1 MDDTIAAISTAQ
13 GVGAISI
20 IRVSGADAIKIVSKI
35 FSNKKFLGAPSHT
48 IHYGYI
54 MDGDERIDEVLVTI
68 MRAPKTFTKEDI
80 VEINAH
86 GGIMTT
92 DKILELLLVNGCR
105 LAEPGEFTKRAF
117 LNGRIDLT
125 EAEGVMDLINSKT
138 DISRKIALNQV
149 GGKVSSMIS
158 KLRDELAGI
167 IANIEV
173 NIDYPEYED
182 IEEMTIE
189 KINSNLSELESKIDK
204 ILKESKNGEILT
216 NGIKTAIVG
225 KPNVGKS
232 SLLNRLIGEEKAIV
246 TDIQGT
252 TRDSVE
258 ATLRIDN
265 LILNLIDTAGIRKK
279 SKVKESIEKF
289 SIMRTLLAIERAD
302 VCLMMIDALEGVT
315 DQDAKIAGE
324 AHEAGKG
331 IIIVVNKW
339 DEYEKETG
347 TLEKYKKEI
356 YSKLSYLSYAPIIFI
371 SAKTGQRVNKL
382 FDLINHVNEQ
392 NSMRVSTSVLNQVIN
407 EAIAIVQPPT
417 DKGKRL
423 KILYGTQA
431 STKPPT
437 FVIFVNDK
445 ELFHFSYERYLVNQF
460 RNNFGMQGT
469 PIRIIVREKR
479 EEN

>member
-20 IRVSGADAIKIVSKI
+20 IRVSGTDAIKIVNKI
-35 FSNKKFLGAPSHT
+35 FSNKKFLDSPSHT

-158 KLRDELAGI
+158 DLRDELAGI

-232 SLLNRLIGEEKAIV
+232 SLLNRLIGEDKAIV

-265 LILNLIDTAGIRKK
+265 LILNLIDTAGIRKTED
-279 SKVKESIEKF
+279 VVESIGVDKSLKLIDE
-289 SIMRTLLAIERAD
+289 AD
-302 VCLMMIDALEGVT
+302 LILF
-315 DQDAKIAGE
+315 
-324 AHEAGKG
+324 
-331 IIIVVNKW
+331 VVNYN
-339 DEYEKETG
+339 E
-347 TLEKYKKEI
+347 
-356 YSKLSYLSYAPIIFI
+356 KLSHDDLVILDKLKDKNYITIVNKTDLDKKIDDDKLSNVVYV
-371 SAKTGQRVNKL
+371 SALNDDNIDEIGNKIKKL
-382 FDLINHVNEQ
+382 FDLEKIETTDLTYL
-392 NSMRVSTSVLNQVIN
+392 TSARSGAILRKVLESVK
-407 EAIAIVQPPT
+407 AVR
-417 DKGKRL
+417 KG
-423 KILYGTQA
+423 I
-431 STKPPT
+431 
-437 FVIFVNDK
+437 
-445 ELFHFSYERYLVNQF
+445 
-460 RNNFGMQGT
+460 
-469 PIRIIVREKR
+469 
-479 EEN
+479 EENYPIDMVEIDLKDIWNLLGEIIGESYDDELLDQLFSRFCVGK

>member
-20 IRVSGADAIKIVSKI
+20 IRVSGNDSIKIVSKI
-35 FSNKKFLGAPSHT
+35 FSNKSFFEAPSHT

-54 MDGDERIDEVLVTI
+54 MDGNEKIDEVLVSI

-125 EAEGVMDLINSKT
+125 EAEGVMNLINSKT

-149 GGKVSSMIS
+149 GGKVSNMIS
-158 KLRDELAGI
+158 QLRDELAGI

-182 IEEMTIE
+182 IEEMTID

-204 ILKESKNGEILT
+204 ILRESKNGEVLT
-216 NGIKTAIVG
+216 SGIKTVIVG

-232 SLLNRLIGEEKAIV
+232 SLLNRLIGEDKAIV
-246 TDIQGT
+246 TDIRGT

-265 LILNLIDTAGIRKK
+265 LILNLIDTAGIRKTED
-279 SKVKESIEKF
+279 VVESIGVDKSLKLIDEADLILLVVNYNEKLSHDDIVILDKLKGKNYITIVNKTDLEKKIDDDKLSNVVYVSALNDDNIGEIGNKIKKLF
-289 SIMRTLLAIERAD
+289 NLEKIETTDLTYLTSARSGAILRK
-302 VCLMMIDALEGVT
+302 VLESVK
-315 DQDAKIAGE
+315 AVR
-324 AHEAGKG
+324 KG
-331 IIIVVNKW
+331 I
-339 DEYEKETG
+339 
-347 TLEKYKKEI
+347 
-356 YSKLSYLSYAPIIFI
+356 
-371 SAKTGQRVNKL
+371 
-382 FDLINHVNEQ
+382 
-392 NSMRVSTSVLNQVIN
+392 
-407 EAIAIVQPPT
+407 
-417 DKGKRL
+417 
-423 KILYGTQA
+423 
-431 STKPPT
+431 
-437 FVIFVNDK
+437 
-445 ELFHFSYERYLVNQF
+445 
-460 RNNFGMQGT
+460 
-469 PIRIIVREKR
+469 
-479 EEN
+479 EENYPIDMVEIDLKDIWNLLGEIIGESYDEELLDQLFSRFCVGK

>member
-35 FSNKKFLGAPSHT
+35 FSNKNFLDAPSHT

-54 MDGDERIDEVLVTI
+54 MDNNEKVDEVLVSI
-68 MRAPKTFTKEDI
+68 MRAPRTFTKEDV

-149 GGKVSSMIS
+149 GGKVSNMIS

-265 LILNLIDTAGIRKK
+265 LILNLIDTAGIRKTDD
-279 SKVKESIEKF
+279 VVESIGVDKSLKLIDEADLILFVVNYNEKLSHDDLVILDKLKGKNYITIVNKTDLDKKIDDDKLSNVVYVSALNDDNIDEIGNKIKKLF
-289 SIMRTLLAIERAD
+289 NLEKIEMADLTYLTSARSGAILRK
-302 VCLMMIDALEGVT
+302 VLESVK
-315 DQDAKIAGE
+315 AVR
-324 AHEAGKG
+324 KG
-331 IIIVVNKW
+331 I
-339 DEYEKETG
+339 
-347 TLEKYKKEI
+347 
-356 YSKLSYLSYAPIIFI
+356 
-371 SAKTGQRVNKL
+371 
-382 FDLINHVNEQ
+382 
-392 NSMRVSTSVLNQVIN
+392 
-407 EAIAIVQPPT
+407 
-417 DKGKRL
+417 
-423 KILYGTQA
+423 
-431 STKPPT
+431 
-437 FVIFVNDK
+437 
-445 ELFHFSYERYLVNQF
+445 
-460 RNNFGMQGT
+460 
-469 PIRIIVREKR
+469 
-479 EEN
+479 EENYPIDMVEIDLKDIWNLLGEIIGESYDEELLDQLFSRFCVGK

>member
-20 IRVSGADAIKIVSKI
+20 IRVSGEDAIKIVSKI
-35 FSNKKFLGAPSHT
+35 FSNKGFNDAPSHT

-54 MDGDERIDEVLVTI
+54 MDGNEKIDEVLVSV
-68 MRAPKTFTKEDI
+68 MRAPKTFTKEDV

-125 EAEGVMDLINSKT
+125 EAEGIMDLINSKT

-158 KLRDELAGI
+158 SLRDELAGI

-182 IEEMTIE
+182 IEEMTTS
-189 KINSNLSELESKIDK
+189 KIKSNLSDLEDK
-204 ILKESKNGEILT
+204 INKIFTESKNGEVLT

-265 LILNLIDTAGIRKK
+265 LILNLIDTAGIRDTDDL
-279 SKVKESIEKF
+279 VESIGVDKSIQLINQADLILFVVNYNEKL
-289 SIMRTLLAIERAD
+289 TEED
-302 VCLMMIDALEGVT
+302 
-315 DQDAKIAGE
+315 KIILSRLK
-324 AHEAGKG
+324 GKNY
-331 IIIVVNKW
+331 ITVVNKCDLDKKIDDSNLDNVIYVSALKDINI
-339 DEYEKETG
+339 DEIGKKIKNIFN
-347 TLEKYKKEI
+347 LEKIETTDLTYLTSARSLSILRKVLDSVKEVRKGI
-356 YSKLSYLSYAPIIFI
+356 ENNYPIDMVEIDLKDIWNLLGEIIGESYDEELL
-371 SAKTGQRVNKL
+371 NNL
-382 FDLINHVNEQ
+382 FSRFCV
-392 NSMRVSTSVLNQVIN
+392 
-407 EAIAIVQPPT
+407 
-417 DKGKRL
+417 GK
-423 KILYGTQA
+423 
-431 STKPPT
+431 
-437 FVIFVNDK
+437 
-445 ELFHFSYERYLVNQF
+445 
-460 RNNFGMQGT
+460 
-469 PIRIIVREKR
+469 
-479 EEN
+479 

>member
-20 IRVSGADAIKIVSKI
+20 IRVSGTDAIKIVNKI
-35 FSNKKFLGAPSHT
+35 FSNKKFLDAPSHT

-158 KLRDELAGI
+158 DLRDELAGI

-232 SLLNRLIGEEKAIV
+232 SLLNRLIGEDKAIV

-265 LILNLIDTAGIRKK
+265 LILNLIDTAGIRKTED
-279 SKVKESIEKF
+279 VVESIGVDKSLKLIDE
-289 SIMRTLLAIERAD
+289 AD
-302 VCLMMIDALEGVT
+302 LILF
-315 DQDAKIAGE
+315 
-324 AHEAGKG
+324 
-331 IIIVVNKW
+331 VVNYN
-339 DEYEKETG
+339 E
-347 TLEKYKKEI
+347 
-356 YSKLSYLSYAPIIFI
+356 KLSHDDLVILDKLKDKNYITIVNKTDLDKKIDDDKLSNVVYV
-371 SAKTGQRVNKL
+371 SALNDDNIDEIGNKIKKL
-382 FDLINHVNEQ
+382 FDLEKIETTDLTYL
-392 NSMRVSTSVLNQVIN
+392 TSARSGAILRKVLDSVK
-407 EAIAIVQPPT
+407 AVR
-417 DKGKRL
+417 KG
-423 KILYGTQA
+423 I
-431 STKPPT
+431 
-437 FVIFVNDK
+437 
-445 ELFHFSYERYLVNQF
+445 
-460 RNNFGMQGT
+460 
-469 PIRIIVREKR
+469 
-479 EEN
+479 EENYPIDMVEIDLKDIWNLLGEIIGESYDDELLDQLFSRFCVGK

>member
-35 FSNKKFLGAPSHT
+35 FSNKNFLDAPSHT

-54 MDGDERIDEVLVTI
+54 MDNNEKVDEVLVSI
-68 MRAPKTFTKEDI
+68 MRAPRTFTKEDV

-265 LILNLIDTAGIRKK
+265 LILNLIDTAGIRKTDD
-279 SKVKESIEKF
+279 VVESIGVDKSLKLIDEADLILFVVNYNEKLSHDDLVILDKLKDKNYITIVNKTDLDKKIDDDKLSNMVYVSALNDDNIDEIGNKIKKLF
-289 SIMRTLLAIERAD
+289 NLEKIEMADLTYLTSARSGAILRK
-302 VCLMMIDALEGVT
+302 VLESVK
-315 DQDAKIAGE
+315 AVR
-324 AHEAGKG
+324 KG
-331 IIIVVNKW
+331 IEGNYPIDMVEIDLKNIWNLLGEIIGESY
-339 DEYEKETG
+339 DEE
-347 TLEKYKKEI
+347 L
-356 YSKLSYLSYAPIIFI
+356 LD
-371 SAKTGQRVNKL
+371 QL
-382 FDLINHVNEQ
+382 FSRFCV
-392 NSMRVSTSVLNQVIN
+392 
-407 EAIAIVQPPT
+407 
-417 DKGKRL
+417 GK
-423 KILYGTQA
+423 
-431 STKPPT
+431 
-437 FVIFVNDK
+437 
-445 ELFHFSYERYLVNQF
+445 
-460 RNNFGMQGT
+460 
-469 PIRIIVREKR
+469 
-479 EEN
+479 

>member
-20 IRVSGADAIKIVSKI
+20 IRVSGVDAIKIVSKI
-35 FSNKKFLGAPSHT
+35 FSNKNFLDAPSHT

-54 MDGDERIDEVLVTI
+54 MDNNEKVDEVLVSI
-68 MRAPKTFTKEDI
+68 MRAPRTFTKEDV

-265 LILNLIDTAGIRKK
+265 LILNLIDTAGIRKTDD
-279 SKVKESIEKF
+279 VVESIGVDKSLKLIDEADLILFVVNYNEKLSHDDLVILDKLKDKNYITIVNKTDLDKKIDDDKLF
-289 SIMRTLLAIERAD
+289 NVVYVSALNDDNIDEIGNKIKKLFNLEKIEMADLTYLTSARSGAILRK
-302 VCLMMIDALEGVT
+302 VLESVK
-315 DQDAKIAGE
+315 AVR
-324 AHEAGKG
+324 KG
-331 IIIVVNKW
+331 I
-339 DEYEKETG
+339 
-347 TLEKYKKEI
+347 
-356 YSKLSYLSYAPIIFI
+356 
-371 SAKTGQRVNKL
+371 
-382 FDLINHVNEQ
+382 
-392 NSMRVSTSVLNQVIN
+392 
-407 EAIAIVQPPT
+407 
-417 DKGKRL
+417 
-423 KILYGTQA
+423 
-431 STKPPT
+431 
-437 FVIFVNDK
+437 
-445 ELFHFSYERYLVNQF
+445 
-460 RNNFGMQGT
+460 
-469 PIRIIVREKR
+469 
-479 EEN
+479 EENYPIDMVEIDLKDIWNLLGEIIGESYDEELLDQLFSRFCVGK

>member
-35 FSNKKFLGAPSHT
+35 FSNKNFLDAPSHT

-54 MDGDERIDEVLVTI
+54 MDNNEKVDEVLVNI
-68 MRAPKTFTKEDI
+68 MRAPRTFTKEDV

-265 LILNLIDTAGIRKK
+265 LILNLIDTAGIRKTDD
-279 SKVKESIEKF
+279 VVESIGVDKSLKLIDEADLILFVVNYNEKLSHDDLVILDKLKDKNYITIVNKTDLDKKIDDDKLSNVVYVSALNDENIDEIGNKIKKLF
-289 SIMRTLLAIERAD
+289 NLEKIEMADLTYLTSARSGAILRK
-302 VCLMMIDALEGVT
+302 VLESVK
-315 DQDAKIAGE
+315 AVR
-324 AHEAGKG
+324 KG
-331 IIIVVNKW
+331 I
-339 DEYEKETG
+339 
-347 TLEKYKKEI
+347 
-356 YSKLSYLSYAPIIFI
+356 
-371 SAKTGQRVNKL
+371 
-382 FDLINHVNEQ
+382 
-392 NSMRVSTSVLNQVIN
+392 
-407 EAIAIVQPPT
+407 
-417 DKGKRL
+417 
-423 KILYGTQA
+423 
-431 STKPPT
+431 
-437 FVIFVNDK
+437 
-445 ELFHFSYERYLVNQF
+445 
-460 RNNFGMQGT
+460 
-469 PIRIIVREKR
+469 
-479 EEN
+479 EENYPIDMVEIDLKDIWNLLGEIIGESYDEELLDQLFSRFCVGK

>member
-35 FSNKKFLGAPSHT
+35 FSNKNFLDAPSHT

-54 MDGDERIDEVLVTI
+54 MDNNEKVDEVLVSI
-68 MRAPKTFTKEDI
+68 MRAPRTFTKEDV

-265 LILNLIDTAGIRKK
+265 LILNLIDTAGIRKTDD
-279 SKVKESIEKF
+279 VVESIGVDKSLKLIDEADLILFVVNYNEKLSHDDLVILDKLKGKNYITIVNKTDLDKKIDDDKLSNVVYVSALNDDNIDEIGNKIKKLF
-289 SIMRTLLAIERAD
+289 NLEKIEMADLTYLTSARSGAILRK
-302 VCLMMIDALEGVT
+302 VLESVK
-315 DQDAKIAGE
+315 AVR
-324 AHEAGKG
+324 KG
-331 IIIVVNKW
+331 I
-339 DEYEKETG
+339 
-347 TLEKYKKEI
+347 
-356 YSKLSYLSYAPIIFI
+356 
-371 SAKTGQRVNKL
+371 
-382 FDLINHVNEQ
+382 
-392 NSMRVSTSVLNQVIN
+392 
-407 EAIAIVQPPT
+407 
-417 DKGKRL
+417 
-423 KILYGTQA
+423 
-431 STKPPT
+431 
-437 FVIFVNDK
+437 
-445 ELFHFSYERYLVNQF
+445 
-460 RNNFGMQGT
+460 
-469 PIRIIVREKR
+469 
-479 EEN
+479 EENYPIDMVEIDLKDIWNLLGEIIGESYDEELLDQLFSRFCVGK

>member
-20 IRVSGADAIKIVSKI
+20 IRVSGVDAIKIVSKI
-35 FSNKKFLGAPSHT
+35 FSNKNFLDAPSHT

-54 MDGDERIDEVLVTI
+54 MDNNEKVDEVLVSI
-68 MRAPKTFTKEDI
+68 MRAPRTFTKEDV

-265 LILNLIDTAGIRKK
+265 LILNLIDTAGIRKTDD
-279 SKVKESIEKF
+279 VVESIGVDKSLKLIDEADLILFVVNYNEKLSHDDLVILDKLKDKNYITIVNKTDLDKKIDDDKLSNVVYVSALNDDNIDEIGNKIKKLF
-289 SIMRTLLAIERAD
+289 NLEKIEMADLTYLTSARSGAILRK
-302 VCLMMIDALEGVT
+302 VLESVK
-315 DQDAKIAGE
+315 AVR
-324 AHEAGKG
+324 KG
-331 IIIVVNKW
+331 I
-339 DEYEKETG
+339 
-347 TLEKYKKEI
+347 
-356 YSKLSYLSYAPIIFI
+356 
-371 SAKTGQRVNKL
+371 
-382 FDLINHVNEQ
+382 
-392 NSMRVSTSVLNQVIN
+392 
-407 EAIAIVQPPT
+407 
-417 DKGKRL
+417 
-423 KILYGTQA
+423 
-431 STKPPT
+431 
-437 FVIFVNDK
+437 
-445 ELFHFSYERYLVNQF
+445 
-460 RNNFGMQGT
+460 
-469 PIRIIVREKR
+469 
-479 EEN
+479 EENYPIDMVEIDLKDIWNLLGEIIGESYDEELLDQLFSRFCVGK

>member
-20 IRVSGADAIKIVSKI
+20 IRVSGVDAIKIVSKI
-35 FSNKKFLGAPSHT
+35 FSNKNFLDAPSHT

-54 MDGDERIDEVLVTI
+54 MDNNEKVDEVLVSI
-68 MRAPKTFTKEDI
+68 MRAPRTFTKEDV

-189 KINSNLSELESKIDK
+189 KINSNLSELEGKIDK

-265 LILNLIDTAGIRKK
+265 LILNLIDTAGIRKTDD
-279 SKVKESIEKF
+279 VVESIGVDKSLKLIDEADLILFVVNYNEKL
-289 SIMRTLLAIERAD
+289 SHDDLVILDKLKDKNYITIVNKTDLDKKIDDDKLSNVVYVSAINDENIDEIGNKIKKLFNLEKIEMAD
-302 VCLMMIDALEGVT
+302 LTYLTSARSGAILRKVLESVK
-315 DQDAKIAGE
+315 AVR
-324 AHEAGKG
+324 KG
-331 IIIVVNKW
+331 I
-339 DEYEKETG
+339 
-347 TLEKYKKEI
+347 
-356 YSKLSYLSYAPIIFI
+356 
-371 SAKTGQRVNKL
+371 
-382 FDLINHVNEQ
+382 
-392 NSMRVSTSVLNQVIN
+392 
-407 EAIAIVQPPT
+407 
-417 DKGKRL
+417 
-423 KILYGTQA
+423 
-431 STKPPT
+431 
-437 FVIFVNDK
+437 
-445 ELFHFSYERYLVNQF
+445 
-460 RNNFGMQGT
+460 
-469 PIRIIVREKR
+469 
-479 EEN
+479 EENYPIDMVEIDLKNIWNLLGEIIGESYDEELLDQLFSRFCVGK

>member
-20 IRVSGADAIKIVSKI
+20 IRVSGVDAIKIVSKI
-35 FSNKKFLGAPSHT
+35 FSNKNFLDAPSHT

-54 MDGDERIDEVLVTI
+54 MDNNEKVDEVLVSI
-68 MRAPKTFTKEDI
+68 MRAPRTFTKEDV

-265 LILNLIDTAGIRKK
+265 LILNLIDTAGIRKTDD
-279 SKVKESIEKF
+279 VVESIGVDKSLKLIDEADLILFVVNYNEKLSHDDLVILDKLKDKNYITIVNKTDLDKKIDDDKLSNMVYVSALKDENIDEIGNKIKKLF
-289 SIMRTLLAIERAD
+289 NLEKIEMADLTYLTSARSGAILRK
-302 VCLMMIDALEGVT
+302 VLESVK
-315 DQDAKIAGE
+315 AVR
-324 AHEAGKG
+324 KG
-331 IIIVVNKW
+331 IEGNYPIDMVEIDLKNIWNLLGEIIGESY
-339 DEYEKETG
+339 DEE
-347 TLEKYKKEI
+347 L
-356 YSKLSYLSYAPIIFI
+356 LD
-371 SAKTGQRVNKL
+371 QL
-382 FDLINHVNEQ
+382 FSRFCV
-392 NSMRVSTSVLNQVIN
+392 
-407 EAIAIVQPPT
+407 
-417 DKGKRL
+417 GK
-423 KILYGTQA
+423 
-431 STKPPT
+431 
-437 FVIFVNDK
+437 
-445 ELFHFSYERYLVNQF
+445 
-460 RNNFGMQGT
+460 
-469 PIRIIVREKR
+469 
-479 EEN
+479 

>member
-1 MDDTIAAISTAQ
+1 MEDTIAAISTAQ

-35 FSNKKFLGAPSHT
+35 FSNKKFYDAPSHT

-54 MDGDERIDEVLVTI
+54 MDGDEKVDEVLVTI

-149 GGKVSSMIS
+149 GGKVSNMIS

-182 IEEMTIE
+182 IEEMTID

-204 ILKESKNGEILT
+204 ILKESKKGEVLT

-232 SLLNRLIGEEKAIV
+232 SLLNRLIGEDKAIV
-246 TDIQGT
+246 TDIKGT

-265 LILNLIDTAGIRKK
+265 LILNLIDTAGIRKTDD
-279 SKVKESIEKF
+279 VVESIGVDK
-289 SIMRTLLAIERAD
+289 SLKL
-302 VCLMMIDALEGVT
+302 IDASDLILFVVNYNEKLSGDDLVILDKLKGKNYITIVNKTDLEKKIDDEKLSNVVYVSALNDDNIDEIGNKIKKIFNLEKIETT
-315 DQDAKIAGE
+315 DLTYLTSARSGAILRKVLASVK
-324 AHEAGKG
+324 AVRKG
-331 IIIVVNKW
+331 IEDNYPIDMVEIDLKDIWNLLGEIIGESY
-339 DEYEKETG
+339 DEE
-347 TLEKYKKEI
+347 L
-356 YSKLSYLSYAPIIFI
+356 LD
-371 SAKTGQRVNKL
+371 QL
-382 FDLINHVNEQ
+382 FSRFCV
-392 NSMRVSTSVLNQVIN
+392 
-407 EAIAIVQPPT
+407 
-417 DKGKRL
+417 GK
-423 KILYGTQA
+423 
-431 STKPPT
+431 
-437 FVIFVNDK
+437 
-445 ELFHFSYERYLVNQF
+445 
-460 RNNFGMQGT
+460 
-469 PIRIIVREKR
+469 
-479 EEN
+479 

>member
-35 FSNKKFLGAPSHT
+35 FSNKNFLDAPSHT

-54 MDGDERIDEVLVTI
+54 MDNNEKVDEVLVNI
-68 MRAPKTFTKEDI
+68 MRAPRTFTKEDV

-265 LILNLIDTAGIRKK
+265 LILNLIDTAGIRKTDD
-279 SKVKESIEKF
+279 VVESIGVDKSLKLIDEADLILFVVNYNEKLSHDDLVILDKLKGKNYITIVNKTDLDKKIDDDKLSNVVYVSALNDENIDEIGNKIKKLF
-289 SIMRTLLAIERAD
+289 NLEKIEMADLTYLTSARSGAILRK
-302 VCLMMIDALEGVT
+302 VLESVK
-315 DQDAKIAGE
+315 AVR
-324 AHEAGKG
+324 KG
-331 IIIVVNKW
+331 I
-339 DEYEKETG
+339 
-347 TLEKYKKEI
+347 
-356 YSKLSYLSYAPIIFI
+356 
-371 SAKTGQRVNKL
+371 
-382 FDLINHVNEQ
+382 
-392 NSMRVSTSVLNQVIN
+392 
-407 EAIAIVQPPT
+407 
-417 DKGKRL
+417 
-423 KILYGTQA
+423 
-431 STKPPT
+431 
-437 FVIFVNDK
+437 
-445 ELFHFSYERYLVNQF
+445 
-460 RNNFGMQGT
+460 
-469 PIRIIVREKR
+469 
-479 EEN
+479 EENYPIDMVEIDLKDIWNLLGEIIGESYDEELLDQLFSRFCVGK